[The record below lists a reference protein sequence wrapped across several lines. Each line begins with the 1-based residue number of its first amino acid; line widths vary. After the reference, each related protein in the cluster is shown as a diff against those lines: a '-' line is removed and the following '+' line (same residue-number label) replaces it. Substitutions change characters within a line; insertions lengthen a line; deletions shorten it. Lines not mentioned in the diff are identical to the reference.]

1 MCIGV
6 LCVLSHLAII
16 MTQRYLLI
24 LSILELTA
32 WGIKLLSQAP
42 I

>member
-1 MCIGV
+1 MYIGV
-6 LCVLSHLAII
+6 LRVLSHLAII

-24 LSILELTA
+24 LSILELMA
-32 WGIKLLSQAP
+32 WRVKLLAQAP